1 MAKKATY
8 NSLIKYNDWSARK
21 LIDEARNV
29 ARWNPWIAHDWMR
42 EASYQ
47 ITGIEQYR
55 LMEYHDA
62 AVEEINAWWRMLT
75 RMRFYKEKE
84 FWQGIPPK
92 MLIKMVPDDDNVVS
106 L

>member
-1 MAKKATY
+1 MTKKHTY
-8 NSLIKYNDWSARK
+8 SSLNNYSDWSVKK
-21 LIDEARNV
+21 LVDESKNV

-47 ITGIEQYR
+47 IIGIDQYR
-55 LMEYHDA
+55 LIEYHDA
-62 AVEEINAWWRMLT
+62 AVEQINAYWRTLT

-84 FWQGIPPK
+84 FWQGMRPK
-92 MLIKMVPDDDNVVS
+92 MLTKMVPDDDDVVS